1 MTTAPQYTFKT
12 DSYGPPNSCG
22 ESTNALL
29 RAIETH
35 MEGLKDTMQKVG
47 LVYVSQECAPR
58 DSAYRKANWANLGED
73 WRDFFPPQPLFPK
86 EETNAFAR
94 DSNFAFANSNWYD
107 KLATTLHAIDNE
119 LKAWKGQ
126 AADDKARAFTIEDHL
141 SVHRDDRRIQ
151 GQRPPCVHI
160 ACRLAFNLILE
171 DGSKA
176 AFLMISTLTCELP
189 EGTQALQA
197 SGQQDTLASDVDRS
211 SLQNSTQES
220 LSLFAETVANSQ
232 NVMSDNP
239 LVQSDD
245 ESTAA
250 STV

>member
-29 RAIETH
+29 RTIETH

-47 LVYVSQECAPR
+47 LIYVSQECAPN
-58 DSAYRKANWANLGED
+58 DK
-73 WRDFFPPQPLFPK
+73 K
-86 EETNAFAR
+86 E
-94 DSNFAFANSNWYD
+94 SNILRGNQSFAFANSNWYD

-151 GQRPPCVHI
+151 GQQPPCVHI

-171 DGSKA
+171 DGSEPN
-176 AFLMISTLTCELP
+176 FVMISTLTCELP

-211 SLQNSTQES
+211 YLHNSTQRS

-232 NVMSDNP
+232 SVMSDTP

-250 STV
+250 STIQDTPATTIGLDSNAFSQAL